1 MTTRRSATGAITLPP
16 NIQDLELSDLYGD
29 PHLVPIPPSKVGSS
43 KKEQQAVSKDAE
55 YCPAAVSNIVCT
67 SAYGVR
73 MDTNKTFLLFN
84 KQLAPPGAEL
94 KSHLIQC
101 MVEGQSVVTQDL
113 YGSGKNVLTGAR
125 REEAALLGV
134 ALSSY
139 QLCKRMNTW
148 VGPRCH
154 ERQNIVCFAG
164 FGFELDLEKLAR
176 DWNSCIE
183 PPEAV
188 KKFRPVADK
197 RREWYT
203 AVDDTIGA
211 GDGGALQQQQQ
222 PKKQTLSSH
231 RKRDNQGQMLVMRN
245 EEKFK
250 GVQIYWNFPLVM
262 VCFRSGM
269 CVITGT
275 DEEADILSVFHCI
288 DDWEE
293 YKLVRKEQAEQR
305 LRTTL
310 AARRRDVQLDFFD
323 CFRRARDWRGW
334 EIENGGAQAVIARHE
349 QAEGGVKQIVNKPR
363 QWAAYHRQMK
373 KTTMTQKKPLKR
385 QTIHLKL

>member
-1 MTTRRSATGAITLPP
+1 
-16 NIQDLELSDLYGD
+16 
-29 PHLVPIPPSKVGSS
+29 
-43 KKEQQAVSKDAE
+43 
-55 YCPAAVSNIVCT
+55 
-67 SAYGVR
+67 
-73 MDTNKTFLLFN
+73 
-84 KQLAPPGAEL
+84 
-94 KSHLIQC
+94 
-101 MVEGQSVVTQDL
+101 
-113 YGSGKNVLTGAR
+113 
-125 REEAALLGV
+125 
-134 ALSSY
+134 
-139 QLCKRMNTW
+139 MNTL

-154 ERQNIVCFAG
+154 ERQNIVSFAG
-164 FGFELDLEKLAR
+164 FVFELDLEKLAR

-203 AVDDTIGA
+203 AVDDTTTA
-211 GDGGALQQQQQ
+211 GTGDEDVKQQQQ

-288 DDWEE
+288 EDWEE
-293 YKLVRKEQAEQR
+293 YKLVRKEQDEQR

-310 AARRRDVQLDFFD
+310 AARRRDVQ
-323 CFRRARDWRGW
+323 
-334 EIENGGAQAVIARHE
+334 
-349 QAEGGVKQIVNKPR
+349 
-363 QWAAYHRQMK
+363 
-373 KTTMTQKKPLKR
+373 
-385 QTIHLKL
+385 

>member
-211 GDGGALQQQQQ
+211 GDGGALQQQ

-293 YKLVRKEQAEQR
+293 YKLVRKEQDEQR

>member
-1 MTTRRSATGAITLPP
+1 MTTRRSATGATTTTSTLVV
-16 NIQDLELSDLYGD
+16 DESDDEGGVLAVSTRVA
-29 PHLVPIPPSKVGSS
+29 PAFAKQQQ
-43 KKEQQAVSKDAE
+43 QQAVSKDAE

-73 MDTNKTFLLFN
+73 MDTNKTFLHFN

-101 MVEGQSVVTQDL
+101 MVDGQSVVTQDL

-211 GDGGALQQQQQ
+211 GDGGALQQQ

-250 GVQIYWNFPLVM
+250 GV
-262 VCFRSGM
+262 
-269 CVITGT
+269 
-275 DEEADILSVFHCI
+275 
-288 DDWEE
+288 
-293 YKLVRKEQAEQR
+293 
-305 LRTTL
+305 
-310 AARRRDVQLDFFD
+310 
-323 CFRRARDWRGW
+323 
-334 EIENGGAQAVIARHE
+334 
-349 QAEGGVKQIVNKPR
+349 
-363 QWAAYHRQMK
+363 
-373 KTTMTQKKPLKR
+373 
-385 QTIHLKL
+385 

>member
-1 MTTRRSATGAITLPP
+1 
-16 NIQDLELSDLYGD
+16 
-29 PHLVPIPPSKVGSS
+29 
-43 KKEQQAVSKDAE
+43 
-55 YCPAAVSNIVCT
+55 
-67 SAYGVR
+67 
-73 MDTNKTFLLFN
+73 
-84 KQLAPPGAEL
+84 
-94 KSHLIQC
+94 
-101 MVEGQSVVTQDL
+101 
-113 YGSGKNVLTGAR
+113 
-125 REEAALLGV
+125 
-134 ALSSY
+134 
-139 QLCKRMNTW
+139 
-148 VGPRCH
+148 
-154 ERQNIVCFAG
+154 
-164 FGFELDLEKLAR
+164 
-176 DWNSCIE
+176 
-183 PPEAV
+183 
-188 KKFRPVADK
+188 VADK

-203 AVDDTIGA
+203 AVDDTATTTGS
-211 GDGGALQQQQQ
+211 GDDSKQ

-293 YKLVRKEQAEQR
+293 YKLVRKEQDEQR

-323 CFRRARDWRGW
+323 YFRRARDWRGW

-363 QWAAYHRQMK
+363 QWAAYHQQMK
-373 KTTMTQKKPLKR
+373 KTATKKPLTKR